1 MTYQVPTKLGLTRS
15 LFVPDK
21 PTSLAGSPIQN
32 HKMWHPKFRFGQ
44 SGIKLHTQHISLRS
58 RMSNVARGYQDI
70 AEQKHQGQSKFI
82 GSKLVWNWVF
92 WVVFPSPWQHNSSN
106 PKTQTRGLHRKGILP
121 RPENYKGFSHNDNSN
136 SLILPMSWKGIIWLQ
151 LRILMTSNLIVTR
164 TKLKTKLSIT
174 NRQNITVLF
183 DRSGY
188 ALQTWK

>member
-1 MTYQVPTKLGLTRS
+1 MVNFWVLEEHEIIYEAPILSPMAEEGLLILRKETRRIKLLSDLPTYQVPTKLGLTRS

-58 RMSNVARGYQDI
+58 RMSNVARWYQDI

-92 WVVFPSPWQHNSSN
+92 ECFLHHDSITAAIQKHKQEAFTEKAYYRGLRTIKVFP
-106 PKTQTRGLHRKGILP
+106 TTTIQT
-121 RPENYKGFSHNDNSN
+121 
-136 SLILPMSWKGIIWLQ
+136 
-151 LRILMTSNLIVTR
+151 
-164 TKLKTKLSIT
+164 
-174 NRQNITVLF
+174 
-183 DRSGY
+183 
-188 ALQTWK
+188 A